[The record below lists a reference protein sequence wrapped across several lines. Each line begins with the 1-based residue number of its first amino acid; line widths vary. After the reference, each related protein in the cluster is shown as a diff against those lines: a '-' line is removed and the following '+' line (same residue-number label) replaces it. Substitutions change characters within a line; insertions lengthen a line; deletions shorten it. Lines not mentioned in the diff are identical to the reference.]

1 MAFDGTRRVPLVISS
16 ERSESR
22 NLIMELKT
30 NYRDIQ
36 FKNDGRLKLLIIVGT
51 RPEIIRL
58 AAVINKCR
66 KYFDCILAHTGQNYD
81 YNLNGVFFRDL
92 KLADP
97 EVYMDAV
104 GEDLGAT
111 MGNIINASYKLMV
124 QTKPDAVLVLGDTN
138 SCLSVIG
145 AKRLHIPIF
154 HMEAGNRC
162 FDECLP
168 EETNR
173 RIVDIISDVNIC
185 YSEHARRYLNAS
197 GVAKERTYVSGSPM
211 AEVLHENLPDIEAS
225 DVHQRLGLE
234 KGRYILLSAHREE
247 NIDTEKNFLSLFNA
261 INAMAQKYDM
271 PILYSCHPRSRNR
284 LAASG
289 FELDPRVIQHEP
301 LGFHDYNCLQMNA
314 FAVVSDSG
322 TLPEESSFFTS
333 VGHSFPAVCIR
344 TSTERPEA
352 LDKGCFILAGIDERS
367 LLQAVDTAVEMVKNG
382 DNGIPVP
389 NYTDENV
396 STKIVKLIQ
405 SYTGVVNK
413 MVWRKY

>member
-1 MAFDGTRRVPLVISS
+1 
-16 ERSESR
+16 
-22 NLIMELKT
+22 MELKT
-30 NYRDIQ
+30 NYSDIQ

-211 AEVLHENLPDIEAS
+211 AEVLHENLAEIEAS
-225 DVHQRLGLE
+225 DVHARLGLE
-234 KGRYILLSAHREE
+234 KGKYILLSAHREE
-247 NIDTEKNFLSLFNA
+247 NIDTEKNFLSLFTA
-261 INAMAQKYDM
+261 INKMAEKYDM

-284 LAASG
+284 LDASG
-289 FELDPRVIQHEP
+289 FKLDPRVIRQEP

-352 LDKGCFILAGIDERS
+352 LDKGCFILAGINEHD
-367 LLQAVDTAVEMVKNG
+367 LLQAVDVAVDMVKNG

-389 NYTDENV
+389 YYVDENV